1 MKFLGFVR
9 ENGKVG
15 IRNHVLVV
23 SITRNTA
30 TLAYTIANAVR
41 YTRLYVGPNENG
53 RTSEDRQTMARAIT
67 GLAKNPNVGGVL
79 LVGNKPDGGYEEFT
93 YANIVENIAATGKP
107 TETLFISRDG
117 GYSTCIGLGM
127 EKARKLVEKC
137 SEFRREEVDFGQLFL
152 AVKCGYSD
160 ASSGMAGNPVVGYVF
175 DRLCAAGGTAMF
187 SETTEVIGAE
197 SIVAQRFPD
206 PIQRA
211 RFLACVRK
219 VEEDAKGTGEDIRTI
234 NPIPANI
241 EAGLTTIEEKS
252 LGAIAKAGTMPIQQ
266 CTRYAEAPTAPG
278 LNYMDSWM
286 SSSALF
292 AGFSSAG
299 ATLNIFQFGGG
310 AMPDKCMMPVADTGV
325 VAPIMFCTGNPRAYE
340 RGHKEIDYNSGVVIS
355 KKASVEETGEKLI
368 QLICSIASG
377 KLTKG
382 ETLNVAE
389 PVELYL
395 QGPCL

>member
-15 IRNHVLVV
+15 IRNHTLVV
-23 SITRNTA
+23 SVTRNTA
-30 TLAYTIANAVR
+30 KLAYTIANTTR
-41 YTRLYVGPNENG
+41 YTRLFVGPNENG
-53 RTSEDRQTMARAIT
+53 RTREDRATIARAIT
-67 GLAKNPNVGGVL
+67 GLAKNPNVGAVL
-79 LVGNKPDGGYEEFT
+79 FVGNKPDGGYEEFT
-93 YANIVENIAATGKP
+93 YANIVDYVAQTGKP
-107 TETLFISRDG
+107 VETLFISRDG
-117 GYSTCIGLGM
+117 GYSNCIGLGI

-137 SEFRREEVDFGQLFL
+137 SEFRREEVDLGKLFV

-175 DRLCAAGGTAMF
+175 DRVCQAGGTAMF

-197 SIVAQRFPD
+197 HIVAERFPD
-206 PIQRA
+206 PAQRA

-219 VEEDAKGTGEDIRTI
+219 IEEDAKATGQDIRSI

-266 CTRYAEAPTAPG
+266 CTLYGEEPESVG

-292 AGFSSAG
+292 AGFSAAG

-310 AMPDKCMMPVADTGV
+310 AMPDKCAMPVADTGV
-325 VAPIMFCTGNPRAYE
+325 VAPILFCTGNPRTYE
-340 RGHKEIDYNSGVVIS
+340 RGQMEIDYNSGVVIS
-355 KKASVEETGEKLI
+355 KKASVEETGEKLL
-368 QLICSIASG
+368 QLICNVASG

-382 ETLNVAE
+382 ETLNAEE